1 MVAPWQ
7 ASSAA
12 LRVAEGNM
20 TNNIRAAERFLATIP
35 GVGRA
40 LQVAFPVVGAVAL
53 LGVFARM
60 GNEVVD
66 FIKKTNRIPQALET
80 AFRESLLSGQSAADE
95 LQKEN
100 DALDNQIAKLEGRP
114 QNNLATAIDDARI
127 AADKLEQ
134 SLMRD
139 NREIAELLKQN
150 QIGSLGELLTGKG
163 RTTAV
168 AGDVNYWNQ
177 ELANKAKDF
186 DKAVH
191 AFGPDSVQAKSAQT
205 ALAQRRQAAE
215 ANMQMEIDVR
225 KPSPDRAANI
235 TGDQDPNLNIAQGYL
250 AILQQQDRMDSLSG
264 QHEQKKSV
272 ADALTHARELQAA
285 AKERG
290 AQQMQAWEK
299 ELSEQ
304 KSKHVMSLD
313 EDADFWQKRADSVT
327 KGSMLYT
334 DALKKA
340 NDLRAAS
347 QVQYQQEFTGDVIE
361 KMRSGEA
368 GDSSSDRVHAA
379 LQEQYVGDDT
389 HEREIKRQTEEGATR
404 AFAAAEQQR
413 KAADSL
419 AEEAIRLQEQS
430 GQLSRA
436 GAAQALMTVHQES
449 FANWSAASAS
459 FSAQFPNLA
468 VPGATQALQEYGK
481 QSQQDEAAQEA
492 TTSLGALREATD
504 RMTQAFTDLPAHL
517 TQLMTSAISGFNEA
531 FSSAVMAHTTSGVE
545 YRRGITNAVGG
556 QFRSLGAKGL
566 DSALQ
571 MGEGGLMSKL
581 GFGKSKPTGTQSDP
595 LFVRLI
601 AAAGAA
607 GGTLDSTGAGS
618 LLLSALGA
626 SGPAGTTGSSKGS
639 FLSTVLPALTQ
650 MIPHRAS
657 GGPIP
662 ANTPAI
668 VGENG
673 PELFMSSR
681 AGHIVPNSALGGALS
696 KVLPALT
703 HMIPGFASG
712 GPIPSNMPAIVGE
725 NGPELFMPASSGR
738 IVPNGDFG
746 GGAGGGDT
754 HVHVDARGAHD
765 PTATEAAVHRAM
777 KSYLPHLDARTI
789 ATVRAYNKARPGT
802 ARL

>member
-1 MVAPWQ
+1 
-7 ASSAA
+7 
-12 LRVAEGNM
+12 
-20 TNNIRAAERFLATIP
+20 
-35 GVGRA
+35 
-40 LQVAFPVVGAVAL
+40 
-53 LGVFARM
+53 
-60 GNEVVD
+60 
-66 FIKKTNRIPQALET
+66 
-80 AFRESLLSGQSAADE
+80 
-95 LQKEN
+95 
-100 DALDNQIAKLEGRP
+100 
-114 QNNLATAIDDARI
+114 
-127 AADKLEQ
+127 
-134 SLMRD
+134 
-139 NREIAELLKQN
+139 
-150 QIGSLGELLTGKG
+150 
-163 RTTAV
+163 
-168 AGDVNYWNQ
+168 
-177 ELANKAKDF
+177 
-186 DKAVH
+186 
-191 AFGPDSVQAKSAQT
+191 
-205 ALAQRRQAAE
+205 
-215 ANMQMEIDVR
+215 
-225 KPSPDRAANI
+225 
-235 TGDQDPNLNIAQGYL
+235 
-250 AILQQQDRMDSLSG
+250 
-264 QHEQKKSV
+264 
-272 ADALTHARELQAA
+272 
-285 AKERG
+285 
-290 AQQMQAWEK
+290 
-299 ELSEQ
+299 
-304 KSKHVMSLD
+304 
-313 EDADFWQKRADSVT
+313 
-327 KGSMLYT
+327 
-334 DALKKA
+334 
-340 NDLRAAS
+340 
-347 QVQYQQEFTGDVIE
+347 
-361 KMRSGEA
+361 
-368 GDSSSDRVHAA
+368 
-379 LQEQYVGDDT
+379 
-389 HEREIKRQTEEGATR
+389 
-404 AFAAAEQQR
+404 
-413 KAADSL
+413 
-419 AEEAIRLQEQS
+419 
-430 GQLSRA
+430 
-436 GAAQALMTVHQES
+436 
-449 FANWSAASAS
+449 
-459 FSAQFPNLA
+459 
-468 VPGATQALQEYGK
+468 
-481 QSQQDEAAQEA
+481 
-492 TTSLGALREATD
+492 
-504 RMTQAFTDLPAHL
+504 MTQAFTDLPAHL